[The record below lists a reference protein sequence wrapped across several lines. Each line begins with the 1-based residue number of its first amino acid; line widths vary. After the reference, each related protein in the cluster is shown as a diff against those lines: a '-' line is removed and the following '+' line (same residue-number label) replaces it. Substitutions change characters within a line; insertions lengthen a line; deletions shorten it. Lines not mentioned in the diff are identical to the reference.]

1 MSFRRAA
8 PARATRPEPRNTRVE
23 GSGTSEAI
31 SRLKVSE
38 PFGSESR
45 NGVVVGAKIGE
56 FSVPVK
62 SCAPTRSRSTFVG
75 GGDGIGNEMPPPEP
89 RLEKVKS
96 AVKSML
102 KGEPG
107 FNATMM
113 SSRVKLTP
121 GLVESGVGFEGSE
134 KVKVLPPPVSVK
146 SSVSA
151 LDVSGMARR
160 AASDRTLK
168 GRCISLNSFQKMQG
182 YET

>member
-1 MSFRRAA
+1 VSLRRAA
-8 PARATRPEPRNTRVE
+8 PARAARPVPKKARVE
-23 GSGTSEAI
+23 GSGTSEAM

-45 NGVVVGAKIGE
+45 KGVVVGAKIGA
-56 FSVPVK
+56 FNVPVK
-62 SCAPTRSRSTFVG
+62 SCAPTRSRVRGVG

-89 RLEKVKS
+89 RLEKVMS
-96 AVKSML
+96 AVKSMP

-107 FNATMM
+107 SNATMM
-113 SSRVKLTP
+113 ASRVKLTP

-134 KVKVLPPPVSVK
+134 KVKVLPPPLSVK

-151 LDVSGMARR
+151 LDVSGMTRR

-182 YET
+182 YGT